1 MTSALDNT
9 GVDLTDPRTQGGSQ
23 TAMSGFEWRQGPNG
37 HDVHRS
43 MTRVD
48 CKTVL
53 VIVHTVISAQQM
65 LDAVRLL
72 ESDLRVQVVFTT
84 APGVTD
90 AGLEALL
97 AATGG
102 VFMPWQRATQLR
114 FNVALAADFE
124 AVHEVDASLV
134 VMPQGASL
142 NQLLLRADRAV
153 AGGVICGLGPHR
165 LVRDSRVTPAAIL
178 LSHEVER
185 SRLAR
190 VRPEIL
196 SRASVIGDSS
206 YDRLVASLP
215 LRDFYRRALGV
226 GPGQRLVVVA
236 VTQSM
241 CSTSIRPYVLLRRV
255 VAELPAGEYHV
266 LALFH
271 PDLAPSRR
279 TDLSAALRHGLS
291 LIPPEADWR
300 APLVAADYIIG
311 DHGPVA
317 PYGAVT
323 GIPVL
328 LFGRPNDDFDPDSSV
343 GELVKVAPRLTS
355 RHSIRTQLRKVLR
368 KHRPDHYQQVIER
381 ITSEPERCNRIV
393 RRLLYR
399 TLGLTQPATIPS
411 TDPVSPPFRI
421 E

>member
-1 MTSALDNT
+1 
-9 GVDLTDPRTQGGSQ
+9 
-23 TAMSGFEWRQGPNG
+23 
-37 HDVHRS
+37 

-53 VIVHTVISAQQM
+53 VIAHTVISAQPI

-72 ESDLRVQVVFTT
+72 ESDLRVQVVFTR
-84 APGVTD
+84 APGAAD

-97 AATGG
+97 SATGG
-102 VFMPWQRATQLR
+102 VFLPWQRVNELR
-114 FNVALAADFE
+114 FDIALAAE
-124 AVHEVDASLV
+124 YGAMHEVHAPLL
-134 VMPQGASL
+134 VMPRGASL
-142 NQLLLRADRAV
+142 NQLLHRTGRAV
-153 AGGVICGLGPHR
+153 AGGAVYGLDSHR
-165 LVRDSRVTPAAIL
+165 LVRDSRLTPAAIL

-185 SRLAR
+185 SRLAHI
-190 VRPEIL
+190 RPEIL
-196 SRASVIGDSS
+196 PRASVIGDST

-226 GPGQRLVVVA
+226 GPGQKLVVVA
-236 VTQSM
+236 VTP
-241 CSTSIRPYVLLRRV
+241 STRSASVRPYMLLRRV
-255 VAELPAGEYHV
+255 VAELPASEYHV

-271 PDLAPSRR
+271 PDLTLSRR
-279 TDLSAALRHGLS
+279 TGLSASLRHGLS
-291 LIPPEADWR
+291 LMPPEADWR
-300 APLVAADYIIG
+300 APIVAADYIIS
-311 DHGPVA
+311 DYGPVA

-323 GIPVL
+323 GTPVL
-328 LFGRPNDDFDPDSSV
+328 LFGRPNGDFGPDSSL
-343 GELVKVAPRLTS
+343 GELAKVAPRLTT
-355 RHSIRTQLRKVLR
+355 RHSIRTQLRKVAK
-368 KHRPDHYQQVIER
+368 KHRPDNYQRVIER